1 MQEIKAK
8 VPHTYDK
15 WNAVRKCSLY
25 YKGSSPALGKVSA
38 ENVFKQLVTKH
49 TLHYTSFYGDGNSEV
64 FPVMGNAYGPEKPVK
79 SMNILVTTK
88 KGLGHIF
95 ERKKDI

>member
-15 WNAVRKCSLY
+15 WNAVHKCSLY
-25 YKGSSPALGKVSA
+25 YKGSSPVLGKVSA
-38 ENVFKQLVTKH
+38 ENIFKQLVTKH

-64 FPVMGNAYGPEKPVK
+64 FPVMENAYGPEKPVK
-79 SMNILVTTK
+79 KYEYI
-88 KGLGHIF
+88 GHHQKRVGTHL
-95 ERKKDI
+95 RKKKT